1 MEDRVELL
9 QGPALS
15 SLSNLLEVEILLCRR
30 NHCVLVTLLLQGGIT
45 DTVDFAFID
54 ADKANYSGYIQLC
67 HKLLKPGGLL
77 AVDNTL
83 YRASLFAPS
92 GALFVTMHQNRY
104 VATAATFCFFTRP
117 MLQYLK
123 SHPGCYSINT
133 TECSLSYATITI

>member
-1 MEDRVELL
+1 MLWKKAKPMLGLPDFRKFWAQAGVEDKVELL

-15 SLSNLLEVEILLCRR
+15 SLSDLIE
-30 NHCVLVTLLLQGGIT
+30 GGIT

-83 YRASLFAPS
+83 YRGHVIKDCCPDKTV
-92 GALFVTMHQNRY
+92 GAIKEANTLLT
-104 VATAATFCFFTRP
+104 
-117 MLQYLK
+117 
-123 SHPGCYSINT
+123 SHPGFSNVLVLCVGDGYT
-133 TECSLSYATITI
+133 LAVKK